1 MNILSPYSGDSVQSP
16 PSFNLISCRSD
27 VDSVELASMTRHLLK
42 ERCDEWVQQL
52 FGEKS
57 VQVSSAILSLLADWY
72 GTGQRVSITAQS
84 QLLELTKKSLKC
96 EGHQVSLLW
105 VNFSLVLLDNF

>member
-1 MNILSPYSGDSVQSP
+1 
-16 PSFNLISCRSD
+16 
-27 VDSVELASMTRHLLK
+27 MTRQLLK
-42 ERCDEWVQQL
+42 ERCDEWVQHL

-72 GTGQRVSITAQS
+72 GSGQRVGITAQS

-96 EGHQVSLLW
+96 EGHQVSLLC
-105 VNFSLVLLDNF
+105 VNFILVLQDKFKPILLVIGLRIRNQLFSY